1 MTAILITAPTTAG
14 LTREEVKQHLR
25 LDFDDDNDLI
35 DGLIQE
41 LR

>member
-1 MTAILITAPTTAG
+1 MTAILITAPTAAG
-14 LTREEVKQHLR
+14 LTREEVKQYLR